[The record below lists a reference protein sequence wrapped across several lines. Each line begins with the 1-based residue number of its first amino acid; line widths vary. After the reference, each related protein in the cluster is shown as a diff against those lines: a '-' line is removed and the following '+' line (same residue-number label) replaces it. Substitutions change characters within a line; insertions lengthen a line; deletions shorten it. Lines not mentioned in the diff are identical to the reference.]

1 MKTIITDSQK
11 IQIKDINKL
20 ANKAVS
26 IMMKNTYSTEIR
38 NSEFQR
44 IWNEANAKIQR
55 IINQ

>member
-1 MKTIITDSQK
+1 MKTIITESQK
-11 IQIKDINKL
+11 IHIKDIKKL
-20 ANKAVS
+20 ANKSVS
-26 IMMKNTYSTEIR
+26 IMMENTYSTEIR